1 LVGDPKGRM
10 FTARFVFDSK
20 IAPDLGRQLLLIRSS
35 TCHTSGFWKTQSMVQ
50 KECNIHIVFLNIYHN
65 DELLSY
71 LLMYTSAIFFQH
83 PSTQIYL
90 IYSVLSMK
98 SGQKLEYCCVALYFT
113 WPRSYLPRKRT
124 GNLVVLVDKFCVI
137 YGIDYGARP

>member
-98 SGQKLEYCCVALYFT
+98 SGQNSST
-113 WPRSYLPRKRT
+113 
-124 GNLVVLVDKFCVI
+124 VVLPYTLHGLAHTCHGNVRETWWSWWINFV
-137 YGIDYGARP
+137 

>member
-1 LVGDPKGRM
+1 M

-20 IAPDLGRQLLLIRSS
+20 IAPDLGWQLLLIRSS

-98 SGQKLEYCCVALYFT
+98 SGQKTRVLLCCPILYMASLILAT
-113 WPRSYLPRKRT
+113 EMYGKT
-124 GNLVVLVDKFCVI
+124 G
-137 YGIDYGARP
+137 GPGG